1 MLRKWGMIVLMLL
14 ATPALVLAQNTGK
27 ISGVVTDA
35 DTGDSI
41 PGAQVVVVGTTLGA
55 ITDVDG
61 NYFIIGVPVGAYDV
75 QARFVGYQE
84 QTVSGVQISS
94 GYTQEINFALREGVE
109 LGEIVVEYERPLI
122 QKDAV
127 GVPKIVDAEEIVNL
141 PVRGA
146 AAVASIQAG
155 VVSEEGSG
163 TLNVRGGRGSEVT
176 YYIDGVKVVGTAALP
191 QSAVQEQEM
200 IIGNISARY
209 GDAMS
214 GIISI
219 TTKSGSPNFFGSV
232 EGVTSES
239 LDDFGYNLA
248 SLAIGGPVMGENV
261 NFFFAAE
268 YLDQADSGPRAA
280 GQLRVSDATLDA
292 LRAAPTS
299 LMAMDGDG
307 NQVMIPVPA
316 SLGEATMP
324 VDRFGDIV
332 IAGDNTI
339 TASDGTV
346 INVPEGVVASSIQP
360 DMVLSSDYLPESA
373 FSVDKAK
380 RKNNFNRLALNGN
393 LNFNVMDNIRM
404 RVGARLVTSENQGM
418 STFAVFAPEDAN
430 VNTNRDMQ
438 FFTTWT
444 HYLSNST
451 FYQLQ
456 FDYTDRTG
464 DGCDER
470 FDCSI
475 QSALFQGDISQD
487 AWATTRGY
495 KNLSFTSV
503 DVPYTDD
510 HGTPGDPSDDTQ
522 EVATVSAP
530 TYSYRW
536 QDGRFPTSETAAR
549 MIFTAGGNGPNGYS
563 EFHNSQLRFQA
574 TATTQVG
581 LHQLEFGGEFEQ
593 QTRRSYGISGY
604 SLHRF
609 FDDTT
614 TDPYSPGPEGVSN
627 ENLDEAVTS
636 FDQLSWEQLE
646 GVTGYTGY
654 NFRGSEVDTENL
666 DAYVNDIGGDEAYNV
681 APHKPIYYGGYL
693 QDKIEFRDI
702 VLNAG
707 VRIDVF
713 DNNTRTLY
721 DRYSRL
727 PLERISDVGGTHPA
741 SIGSDFVPYYN
752 GGNIQ
757 GYRDR
762 DGNWYDNGGNEVPGG
777 DILLTGAKPVA
788 KSQKVTEE
796 SFVDYEPQVT
806 VMPRIGV
813 SFPVTDQALFF
824 ARYGKVAQRP
834 SSNSFTSLDGM
845 SRSTGRISNNALE
858 PERTTEYEIGFRQ
871 RLTTRSA
878 LTISGFFR
886 QIENLIQ
893 LDDLREAFPQGYSTY
908 GNKDFGTVKGFELDF
923 DLRRTNNVAAKVNYT
938 MSFAAGTGSNSSSTS
953 LIVWIDETPPN
964 FISPLDFDQRHT
976 FNVSL
981 DYRLGEG
988 EGPSFG
994 GTNLLENFGV
1004 NVLMNARSGQPYTPQ
1019 VEPFSQIESKAPVP
1033 AGGVNSA
1040 RMPWSSR
1047 IDLRVDRKFAVGE
1060 RSSLSAFLWVQNLL
1074 DQVNQQGTWD
1084 YTGLPDDDGFLATA
1098 GGQQFLSSSVPVAE
1112 TIYRHRNRQLGNFG
1126 IPRMT
1131 RIGVRLD
1138 F

>member
-1 MLRKWGMIVLMLL
+1 MLRKWGMLVLMLL

-41 PGAQVVVVGTTLGA
+41 PGAQVVLVGTTLGA

-61 NYFIIGVPVGAYDV
+61 NYFIIGVPVGTFDV

-84 QTVSGVQISS
+84 QTVAGVQVSS

-176 YYIDGVKVVGTAALP
+176 YYIDGVKVVGTNSLP
-191 QSAVQEQEM
+191 QSAIQEQEM

-214 GIISI
+214 GIINI

-261 NFFFAAE
+261 NFFFAGE
-268 YLDQADSGPRAA
+268 YQDMADSGPRAV
-280 GQLRVSDATLDA
+280 GELRISDATLGD
-292 LRAAPTS
+292 LRSAPTS
-299 LMAMDGDG
+299 LRAEDADG
-307 NQVMIPVPA
+307 NRVLIPVPA
-316 SLGEATMP
+316 SMGETYLP
-324 VDRFGDIV
+324 VDSHGDIV
-332 IAGDNTI
+332 VGADNTI
-339 TASDGTV
+339 VAGDGTV
-346 INVPEGVVASSIQP
+346 INVPAGVVASSINP
-360 DMVLSSDYLPESA
+360 DMVLSSDYLPDSA
-373 FSVDKAK
+373 FSVEKA
-380 RKNNFNRLALNGN
+380 RRQATFSRLALNGS

-404 RVGARLVTSENQGM
+404 RVGSRLVTSESSGM
-418 STFAVFAPEDAN
+418 STLAVLAPEDHN
-430 VNTNRDMQ
+430 NNTNRDLQ

-456 FDYTDRTG
+456 FDWTDRVG
-464 DGCDER
+464 DGCDAR
-470 FDCSI
+470 FACNKEST
-475 QSALFQGDISQD
+475 LYQGDFSQD

-495 KNLSFTSV
+495 KNLSYETV
-503 DVPYTDD
+503 QIGTDD
-510 HGTPGDPSDDTQ
+510 HGTDDPADDTPIMGQ
-522 EVATVSAP
+522 RP

-536 QDGRFPTSETAAR
+536 QDGRFPTSETAGRLVMAP
-549 MIFTAGGNGPNGYS
+549 GGDGANGYS
-563 EFHNSQLRFQA
+563 EFHNSQMRFQA
-574 TATTQVG
+574 MATTQIG

-593 QTRRSYGISGY
+593 QTFRNYGVSGNTLSRY
-604 SLHRF
+604 VN
-609 FDDTT
+609 DPD
-614 TDPYSPGPEGVSN
+614 DPYSPGPEGVASDA
-627 ENLDEAVTS
+627 LDEAVTS
-636 FDQLSWEQLE
+636 FDQLSWEQME
-646 GVTGYTGY
+646 GPTGYLGY
-654 NFRGSEVDTENL
+654 NFRGSEVDSENL

-681 APHKPIYYGGYL
+681 APHKPIYYGGYV

-707 VRIDVF
+707 LRIDVF
-713 DNNTRTLY
+713 DNNTRTY
-721 DRYSRL
+721 FDRYTPL
-727 PLERISDVGGTHPA
+727 PLERVSDIGGSHPA
-741 SIGSDFVPYYN
+741 NIGGDFAPYLTA
-752 GGNIQ
+752 GNIV

-762 DGNWYDNGGNEVPGG
+762 SGNFYDVNGQQVQAAEV
-777 DILLTGAKPVA
+777 LLTGAKPNT
-788 KSQKVTEE
+788 KSGKVTEE
-796 SFVDYEPQVT
+796 SFVDYKPQVT

-834 SSNSFTSLDGM
+834 SSNSFKSLAGMVSGTSAG
-845 SRSTGRISNNALE
+845 GSNNALK

-893 LDDLREAFPQGYSTY
+893 LENLAEGFPQGFSTY
-908 GNKDFGTVKGFELDF
+908 SNVDFGTVKGFEFDF

-938 MSFAAGTGSNSSSTS
+938 MSFAQGTGSSSTTTS
-953 LIVWIDETPPN
+953 TIVWINETPPN

-981 DYRLGEG
+981 DYRLGKG
-988 EGPSFG
+988 EGPTLG
-994 GTNLLENFGV
+994 GTKVLENFGV
-1004 NVLMNARSGQPYTPQ
+1004 NVLFNARSGQPYTPQ
-1019 VEPFSQIESKAPVP
+1019 VEPFSRIESKAPIP
-1033 AGGVNSA
+1033 SGGINSA
-1040 RMPWSSR
+1040 RMPWANR
-1047 IDLRVDRKFAVGE
+1047 IDLRVDRKFSVGE
-1060 RSSLSAFLWVQNLL
+1060 RSTLSAFLWVQNLL
-1074 DQVNQQGTWD
+1074 DAQNVQGVWRA
-1084 YTGLPDDDGFLATA
+1084 TGLPDDDGFLATP
-1098 GGQQFLSSSVPVAE
+1098 GGQQFLSSSVPAAE
-1112 TIYRHRNRQLGNFG
+1112 QLYRHRTRSRGNYG

>member
-1 MLRKWGMIVLMLL
+1 MLRKWGMLVLMLL
-14 ATPALVLAQNTGK
+14 ATPALVFAQNTGK

-35 DTGDSI
+35 DTGDTI

-61 NYFIIGVPVGAYDV
+61 NYFIIGVPVGQHDV
-75 QARFVGYQE
+75 EARFVGYQE
-84 QTVSGVQISS
+84 QTITGVQISS
-94 GYTQEINFALREGVE
+94 GYTAEINFELREGVE

-155 VVSEEGSG
+155 VVSDEGSG

-214 GIISI
+214 GIINI

-248 SLAIGGPVMGENV
+248 SLAIGGPVMGESV

-280 GQLRVSDATLDA
+280 GQLRVSDATLDD
-292 LRAAPTS
+292 LRSAPTS
-299 LMAMDGDG
+299 LLAQDADG
-307 NQVMIPVPA
+307 NRVLIPVPA
-316 SLGEATMP
+316 SMGETYLP
-324 VDRFGDIV
+324 VDGDGNLAIV
-332 IAGDNTI
+332 DNMI
-339 TASDGTV
+339 TAGDGTV
-346 INVPEGVVASSIQP
+346 ISVPEGVVASSIQP

-380 RKNNFNRLALNGN
+380 RKNNYSRLALNGN
-393 LNFNVMDNIRM
+393 LNFNVMENVRM
-404 RVGARLVTSENQGM
+404 RVGGRYVTSENQGM
-418 STFAVFAPEDAN
+418 SSWAVFSPEDAT
-430 VNTNRDMQ
+430 VNTNQDIQ
-438 FFTTWT
+438 LFTTWT

-470 FDCSI
+470 FACTLES
-475 QSALFQGDISQD
+475 SLYQGDISQD

-495 KNLSFTSV
+495 KNLAYESV
-503 DVPYTDD
+503 QIGTDD
-510 HGTPGDPSDDTQ
+510 HGTDDPADDTPIMG
-522 EVATVSAP
+522 ERP
-530 TYSYRW
+530 TYTYRW
-536 QDGRFPTSETAAR
+536 QDGRFPTSETAGR
-549 MIFTAGGNGPNGYS
+549 LIYTAGGNGPNGYS
-563 EFHNSQLRFQA
+563 EFHNTQMRFQA
-574 TATTQVG
+574 TATTQIG

-593 QTRRSYGISGY
+593 QTRRSFSISGFTLSRY
-604 SLHRF
+604 VN
-609 FDDTT
+609 DPD
-614 TDPYSPGPEGVSN
+614 DPYSPGPEGIAS
-627 ENLDEAVTS
+627 DELETAVTS

-646 GVTGYTGY
+646 GPTGYTGY
-654 NFRGSEVDTENL
+654 NFRGEEVDTENL
-666 DAYVNDIGGDEAYNV
+666 DAFVNDIGGDEAYNV
-681 APHKPIYYGGYL
+681 APYKPIYYGGYL

-713 DNNTRTLY
+713 DNNTRTY
-721 DRYSRL
+721 FDRYTPL
-727 PLERISDVGGTHPA
+727 PLERVSDIGGTHPA
-741 SIGSDFVPYYN
+741 NIGSDFAPYLTA
-752 GGNIQ
+752 GNIV

-762 DGNWYDNGGNEVPGG
+762 DGNFYDVNGQQVQAGE
-777 DILLTGAKPVA
+777 ILLLGAKPNT
-788 KSQKVTEE
+788 KSGKVTEE

-834 SSNSFTSLDGM
+834 SSNNFKNLAGMTSGT
-845 SRSTGRISNNALE
+845 SAGGSNNALE
-858 PERTTEYEIGFRQ
+858 PEKTTEYEIGFRQ

-878 LTISGFFR
+878 LTLSGFFR

-893 LDDLREAFPQGYSTY
+893 LENLAEGFPQGFSTY
-908 GNKDFGTVKGFELDF
+908 SNVDFGTVKGFELDF

-938 MSFAAGTGSNSSSTS
+938 LSFAQGTGSSSTTTS
-953 LIVWIDETPPN
+953 TIVWINETPPN

-981 DYRLGEG
+981 DYRLGAG
-988 EGPSFG
+988 EGPTVG
-994 GTNLLENFGV
+994 GTKLLENFGV
-1004 NVLMNARSGQPYTPQ
+1004 NVLFTGRSGQPYTPQ
-1019 VEPFSQIESKAPVP
+1019 VEPFSQIESKAPIP
-1033 AGGVNSA
+1033 AGGINSA
-1040 RMPWSSR
+1040 RMSWSNR
-1047 IDLRVDRKFAVGE
+1047 IDLRVDRKFSVGE
-1060 RSSLSAFLWVQNLL
+1060 RTTLSAFLWVQNLL
-1074 DQVNQQGTWD
+1074 DTANQQGVWRA
-1084 YTGLPDDDGFLATA
+1084 TGLPDNDGFLATP
-1098 GGQQFLSSSVPVAE
+1098 GGQQFIGSSVPVAE
-1112 TIYRHRNRQLGNFG
+1112 TLYRHRNRNLGNFG
-1126 IPRMT
+1126 IPRIT